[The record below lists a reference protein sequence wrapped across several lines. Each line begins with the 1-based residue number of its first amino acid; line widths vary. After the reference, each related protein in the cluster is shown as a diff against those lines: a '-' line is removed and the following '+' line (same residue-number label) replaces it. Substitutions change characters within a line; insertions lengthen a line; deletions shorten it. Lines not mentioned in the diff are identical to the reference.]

1 MTLFNC
7 FVRYH
12 FRIFLRVA
20 IICLLTGSGATYAQ
34 QSTTRQQADRYF
46 YAQSYAR
53 AIAGYTELLNDNS
66 QSKENLKGILFN
78 LAYSY
83 KEVGDYPKAESV
95 YQQLMNLGGEL
106 TGTDKE
112 AYLYYAQV
120 LGKAG
125 KIQEAQ
131 AMFDR
136 YQSAKSAQN
145 DQTGMGIP
153 VIEKNNVI
161 YRVETLGINT
171 PNAEFSPAYFRE
183 GLVYVAGK
191 GSSSTSNVSGKDYL
205 NLYYVPFRT
214 DLTATGIYDIVNGV
228 TPVSESAPSAMSQ
241 EVRVGRDSYTRP
253 TANDSRTIGSFTP
266 FVFSEGL
273 SMEASVAARSRLNS
287 AQEFSSDINSKYHE
301 GPVTF
306 SADGNTIIFTRNNF
320 LEGKAGKSSDN
331 INKLKLYTAQL
342 QDGGWASVEELPF
355 NSDEYST
362 GHPSLSRDGS
372 LLYFA
377 SDRPGGQGGTDLYV
391 VRWQNGRWSEPT
403 NLGPRINTAGN
414 EMFPFVDENGNLY
427 FASDGFEN
435 SLGGLDIYYANMT
448 GGAIPRIFH
457 LDAPLNSS
465 ADDFGIIS
473 DASRSSGYFS
483 SNRIKGND
491 DIFRFTRE
499 TSLYGCRNLSLRVF
513 EEGTNTPISNATISV
528 KARGEGKDE
537 QTLFTDSDGI
547 INMCLEGNND
557 FLFELAKDE
566 YITATVGFSTLGLS
580 DDKPSRIGVSLLKL
594 PPAPDSLALASQWEN
609 DPNIKIPTL
618 RGTVTSEGS
627 SKPIEGVKLV
637 LQNECDGQTRQ
648 TVTGP
653 DGRYEFELAEGCSY
667 TLVATKP
674 SYGTNKNTITRIP
687 PASKPRVV
695 SANLKM
701 LKAGDY
707 LELDN
712 INYDTGKWEVRKD
725 AARELDK
732 MVAILRKYPTM
743 KIEIGSHT
751 DSQGNAQFNQYLSE
765 RRARAALIYL
775 ASKGIA
781 RNRMVAKGYGETQLL
796 NKCRDGVLCTEQ
808 EHQQNR
814 RTEFKVLSIQ

>member
-7 FVRYH
+7 FVRH
-12 FRIFLRVA
+12 HLRFFLRA
-20 IICLLTGSGATYAQ
+20 ALICLLAGGITYAQ
-34 QSTTRQQADRYF
+34 QNVTKQQADHFF
-46 YAQSYAR
+46 YAQSYAQ

-66 QSKENLKGILFN
+66 QSSEQRKSILFN
-78 LAYSY
+78 LAYAY
-83 KEVGDYPKAESV
+83 KEVGDFPKAENM
-95 YQQLMNLGGEL
+95 YRQLIALGEP
-106 TGTDKE
+106 TGPYKV

-120 LGKAG
+120 LGKDG
-125 KIQEAQ
+125 QIQEAQ

-136 YQSAKSAQN
+136 YQSVKSAEDTQP
-145 DQTGMGIP
+145 GMGIP
-153 VIEKNNVI
+153 VVEKNNII

-191 GSSSTSNVSGKDYL
+191 GSSGTSTSTGKGYL

-214 DLTATGIYDIVNGV
+214 DLTATGVYDIVDGV
-228 TPVSESAPSAMSQ
+228 TPVDKFPASANLTN
-241 EVRVGRDSYTRP
+241 VRVGRDSYTRP

-273 SMEASVAARSRLNS
+273 SLEASVAAKSQRNSSR
-287 AQEFSSDINSKYHE
+287 EFSSEINSKYHE

-306 SADGNTIIFTRNNF
+306 SADGSTIIFTRNNF
-320 LEGKAGKSSDN
+320 LEGRSGKSSDN

-342 QDGGWASVEELPF
+342 QDGGWANVEELPF

-362 GHPSLSRDGS
+362 GHPSLSRDGKV
-372 LLYFA
+372 LYFA

-391 VRWQNGRWSEPT
+391 VRWQNDRWSEPT
-403 NLGPRINTAGN
+403 NLGPRINTSAN
-414 EMFPFVDENGNLY
+414 EMFPFADENGNLY
-427 FASDGFEN
+427 FASDGYEN
-435 SLGGLDIYYANMT
+435 SLGGLDLYYANMN
-448 GGAIPRIFH
+448 GRAVPRVFH

-473 DASRSSGYFS
+473 DANRSTGYFS
-483 SNRIKGND
+483 SNRLDGND

-513 EEGTNTPISNATISV
+513 EEGSDVPISNATVSV

-537 QTLFTDSDGI
+537 QILFTNSEGV
-547 INMCLEGNND
+547 INICLDGNND
-557 FLFELAKDE
+557 FVFELSKDE
-566 YITATVGFSTLGLS
+566 YINSTLGFSTLSLS
-580 DDKPSRIGVSLLKL
+580 DDKPTRLGMSMLKL
-594 PPAPDSLALASQWEN
+594 PPAPDSLTLTNNWEN
-609 DPNIKIPTL
+609 DPNVAIPTL
-618 RGTVTSEGS
+618 RGTVTSEGTN
-627 SKPIEGVKLV
+627 KPIEGVKII
-637 LQNECDGQTRQ
+637 LQNECDEKTRQ

-653 DGRYEFELAEGCSY
+653 DGRYEFELAEGCAY
-667 TLVATKP
+667 TLVASKP
-674 SYGTNKNTITRIP
+674 SYGTNKNSITRIP
-687 PASKPRVV
+687 PASTPKVV

-707 LELDN
+707 LELDD

-732 MVAILRKYPTM
+732 MVATMRKYPTM

-765 RRARAALIYL
+765 RRARAALVYL
-775 ASKGIA
+775 TSKGIA
-781 RNRMVAKGYGETQLL
+781 RNRMEAKGYGETQLL
-796 NKCRDGVLCTEQ
+796 NKCKDGVLCTEK